1 MFTFTRAA
9 TAAVV
14 AVALA
19 ALPVLLDRCEA
30 SCDMH
35 RPAAEA
41 PSCHHASPSA
51 PRVGHAPA
59 PCGHDHSGAV
69 AASVVGA
76 TPSARASAPPAAEI
90 ADTAP
95 HAHAIAI
102 EFVSTS
108 APPGPIPALPPTRL
122 PLRI

>member
-35 RPAAEA
+35 RPAAGA
-41 PSCHHASPSA
+41 PSCHHASPSV

-69 AASVVGA
+69 AASVVDA
-76 TPSARASAPPAAEI
+76 TPSARASAPPAEI

-95 HAHAIAI
+95 DAHAIAI
-102 EFVSTS
+102 GFVSTS
-108 APPGPIPALPPTRL
+108 APPGTIPVLPPTHL